1 MKFKIDE
8 NLPIEFAELLQNAC
22 HDAMT
27 VNQQKLSG
35 EKDSILLDIC
45 QKEGRILV
53 TLDLDFSDI
62 RAYPP
67 NLFVGII
74 VLRVNRQDKPYLISV
89 FQKVIELLEQEM
101 IIHRLWIVEEQ
112 RIRIRE

>member
-1 MKFKIDE
+1 
-8 NLPIEFAELLQNAC
+8 
-22 HDAMT
+22 MT

-35 EKDSILLDIC
+35 EEDSTLLDIC
-45 QKEGRILV
+45 QKEGIVLV

-67 NLFVGII
+67 NLFLGII
-74 VLRVNRQDKPYLISV
+74 VFRVNRQDKPYLISV
-89 FQKVIELLEQEM
+89 FQKEIKLLEQEM